1 MPIAA
6 HTTGGYSTPGVLLGL
21 AVLLLALAGAG
32 TVLPAAAIRLA
43 RQSRRAF
50 GARHRGAP
58 SRPRDR
64 TDPAPPTTLETSS
77 PTPAPQPDAH
87 QSPPAVADASG
98 ASASRTPN
106 PDTSALTIS
115 RAGYS
120 PETLEPLAG
129 FLKCAQRLAIAEA
142 RVAETLAA
150 LPSDRWYVERYV
162 LMDGHRIP
170 FVILGETGAFA
181 IWALGGPP
189 IWDELPFPSEMADRV
204 QEKLPGY
211 TGPVQVGLCRA
222 LGQTAVIAPRWWC
235 RPGEPGAWVMGQ
247 EWLIRWIE
255 HFGPEH
261 AFAAGDIQRLRQLA
275 DPRRD
280 GPPTR
285 VPDVV
290 PDID

>member
-6 HTTGGYSTPGVLLGL
+6 YTTGGHSTPGVLLGL

-32 TVLPAAAIRLA
+32 TVLAAATRLA
-43 RQSRRAF
+43 RHTRRAF

-64 TDPAPPTTLETSS
+64 THAAPPATLEPSS
-77 PTPAPQPDAH
+77 PTAAPPAAH

-106 PDTSALTIS
+106 PDTSASTIPGA
-115 RAGYS
+115 RYS

-129 FLKCAQRLAIAEA
+129 FLKSAQRLAIAEA

-189 IWDELPFPSEMADRV
+189 IWNELPFPSEMAHRV

-222 LGQTAVIAPRWWC
+222 LGQTAGIAPRWWC

-247 EWLIRWIE
+247 TEIE
-255 HFGPEH
+255 HFGPGH
-261 AFAAGDIQRLRQLA
+261 AFTAGDIHRLRNLA

-280 GPPTR
+280 GPPPR

-290 PDID
+290 PDLD